1 MSENTEKLD
10 TIRNDRLGELLDYVH
25 HVGCLNQKPVFRIE
39 DYNQLNICE
48 HELKGKIGIQHNIVD
63 DDGVSIW
70 LRIERLKRF
79 SPPPIPEQIQEWV
92 SIGNDPE
99 TSPQIKEKL
108 IKTLPEAEAKKL
120 VDEGLVVDSDVSDPL
135 KEQIA
140 EIKMKD
146 VIFRLENNEQVKKEI
161 DNYLNEQWLPWS
173 EEEKPRRQTIKIYDS
188 LFSLQ
193 QTIEA
198 QGDEQPIELILGIGI
213 TRWICEGHKINHPL
227 LEQPIE
233 IEVDRKDGAILIHPR
248 NIEPSLAVG
257 AFFALEN
264 PGVDA
269 LLRFEKKHFSEMSE
283 DIEFSPYIHESFE
296 PLLRQASTHLSES
309 GTYWP
314 DVNPDKE
321 NREPNK
327 ISESLEVTDSWV
339 IFARPRSATGFI
351 QDIERFQK
359 KLEEVKS
366 TEKQIPNPAKRLVT
380 ELSDKRPLQ
389 TASRFLSGD
398 GMSSSSPGTSSG
410 GKQKSEF
417 FFPKAF
423 NDSQVQ
429 IIDRLE
435 ENDGVVVQG
444 PPGTG
449 KTHTIANIICHY
461 LATGR
466 SVLVTSKGEPALSV
480 LQEQIP
486 EELRSLTISLLTNE
500 RQGMKQLEAAVEL
513 LAGLVSQ
520 TSLHD
525 LKQEAESSELRVK
538 QLKKAISQIDTQI
551 KEWGLKQLNPVGKE
565 LTGASSEITAM
576 ELAQQVISDS
586 GEHDWL
592 PDEPGSS
599 EKYTPKFTDSDIAK
613 IRNARRKIGE
623 DIIYVGKALPNTQD
637 LPDSANI
644 AAIHDDISTSAKL
657 AVDSK
662 NNHVPPLAVSVE
674 KSVDRARQ
682 LIKPL
687 QELSEL
693 LNYFEKHNW
702 LEKLFYL
709 WVDGKSASDSNVE
722 LFNVLLDSL
731 SILMDQRKRFVKT
744 LVEIPDPFSCFE
756 DINAALNNL
765 VNEKRAFSVFSF
777 GNKEAKTIIDRARIE
792 GGEPK
797 DKEQW
802 QLVLDY
808 VSFQDDMRKFIIKW
822 NHAGQELGLP
832 ELEYG
837 YGKLFKDVQSVQQLI
852 LNAKQAAE
860 KWSLLSREIAALF
873 PHGIDVA
880 SVIRSRSE
888 IDNTIQAIEL
898 NTSRISLGAQRLK
911 LQDLMEKL
919 KQSEGDISNKI
930 RAFVENAIGNPVY
943 SSDKIIQEWQNLVSE
958 LNRINELSGYLY
970 EIESIANKISES
982 GAPDWSRKLKT
993 EPLLV
998 AEDELTPVDW
1008 YETWKW
1014 KQRKQYLNEIDGRDQ
1029 LKTLSIRRAALDKDI
1044 KRTFSEL
1051 VRLKTNIGLHLSM
1064 TDRVQGA
1071 LMRFVSAV
1079 AKIGKGT
1086 GKRAPRFRR
1095 DAYRAMQDCYGGV
1108 PCWIMPTWRVS
1119 ESLPSD
1125 YGSFDLVI
1133 IDEASQSDITAL
1145 PAILRAKKLLIV
1157 GDDKQVSPTAAFLAE
1172 EKILQLKHNFLREQ
1186 PFAELLLPGVSVYDL
1201 ANAVFPGQRIMLTEH
1216 FRCVEPIIRFS
1227 MQFYN
1232 EPLIPL
1238 RIPKSSEKLTPPLI
1252 DVYVKGG
1259 RRDERKKV
1267 NELEAEA
1274 IISEIKILV
1283 SDPKYKGRSI
1293 GVISLIGAQQAKYIQ
1308 DQLLIELG
1316 EDTYQ
1321 DYQIACGDP
1330 ATFQG
1335 KERDIMFLSMVVGSE
1350 QGAVMSKREYE
1361 QRMNVALS
1369 RARDRMYLYRSI
1381 QESDLNNE
1389 ADLRLKILR
1398 HFASPM
1404 PQNGYVD
1411 NPIDLCDSDF
1421 ERDVY
1426 KRLVEKGYNVTPQVK
1441 VGAFSIDLVV
1451 EGENDRRLAIELDGD
1466 KYHPPEKWM
1475 DDWRRQRTM
1484 ERVGWKFWRCWG
1496 SSYTID
1502 PDGCIGDLISEL
1514 NSMQIHPCEIT
1525 NNASIYTEQRVY
1537 EKEIEAENDVIDFE
1551 LVEAE

>member
-1 MSENTEKLD
+1 VIENIEKMD
-10 TIRNDRLGELLDYVH
+10 SITTNRLGELLDYVH
-25 HVGCLNQKPVFRIE
+25 HVGRLNQKPVFRIE
-39 DYNQLNICE
+39 DYKQLNIWE
-48 HELKGKIGIQHNIVD
+48 HELKGKIGIQHNID
-63 DDGVSIW
+63 DSGVSAW
-70 LRIERLKRF
+70 LRIERLKRIA
-79 SPPPIPEQIQEWV
+79 PPPIPEQIREWLTV
-92 SIGNDPE
+92 GNDPE
-99 TSPQIKEKL
+99 NTPQIKEKL
-108 IKTLPEAEAKKL
+108 IKTLPETETKKL
-120 VDEGLVVDSDVSDPL
+120 IAKGIVVDSDISEPL
-135 KEQIA
+135 KKQIT

-146 VIFRLENNEQVKKEI
+146 VIFRLENNTPVRTEI
-161 DNYLNEQWLPWS
+161 NNYLNEQWLPWS

-198 QGDEQPIELILGIGI
+198 QGDEQPIELIWGIGI
-213 TRWICEGHKINHPL
+213 TRWICEGHKIDHPL

-233 IEVDRKDGAILIHPR
+233 IEVDRKDGAIFIHPR
-248 NIEPSLAVG
+248 NIDPTLAVG

-283 DIEFSPYIHESFE
+283 DVEFSPYIHESFE

-314 DVNPDKE
+314 DINPDKE

-327 ISESLEVTDSWV
+327 ISESLEITDSWV
-339 IFARPRSATGFI
+339 IFARPRSTTSFI

-359 KLEEVKS
+359 KLKESKS
-366 TEKQIPNPAKRLVT
+366 SGTQLPNPARRLVT
-380 ELSDKRPLQ
+380 ELSDKKPL
-389 TASRFLSGD
+389 SIGGGFLSTGS
-398 GMSSSSPGTSSG
+398 MSSPSSDTGLSN
-410 GKQKSEF
+410 KQKSGL

-423 NDSQVQ
+423 NESQVQ

-500 RQGMKQLEAAVEL
+500 RQGMKQIETAVEL

-520 TSLHD
+520 TSLRE
-525 LKQEAESSELRVK
+525 LTQEAESSELRVK
-538 QLKKAISQIDTQI
+538 QLKKEISQIDTQI
-551 KEWGLKQLNPVGKE
+551 KEWGLKQLNPVDKK
-565 LTGASSEITAM
+565 LTSASSAISAM
-576 ELAQQVISDS
+576 DLAQQVISDS
-586 GEHDWL
+586 GSHGWL
-592 PDEPGSS
+592 ADEIGTS

-613 IRNARRKIGE
+613 IRNARRKVGK
-623 DIIYVGKALPNTQD
+623 DIVYVGKHLPNSQD

-644 AAIHDDISTSAKL
+644 TAIHDDIATSKKIAN
-657 AVDSK
+657 DSK
-662 NNHVPPLAVSVE
+662 NSKIPPLAVSVE
-674 KSVDRARQ
+674 KSVDRAKQ
-682 LIKPL
+682 LVKPL
-687 QELSEL
+687 QDLAEL
-693 LNYFEKHNW
+693 LEQIEEHPW
-702 LEKLFYL
+702 IGKLFYS
-709 WVDGKSASDSNVE
+709 WAEGSTTSDENTE
-722 LFNVLLDSL
+722 LFSSLYDSL
-731 SILMDQRKRFVKT
+731 SILMEQRQRFVKT
-744 LVEIPDPFSCFE
+744 LVEIPDPSSCFK
-756 DINAALNNL
+756 DANSALNNL
-765 VNEKRAFSVFSF
+765 INDKRAFGVFSF
-777 GNKEAKTIIDRARIE
+777 GSKKAKKIIAQARIE
-792 GGEPK
+792 GEEPK
-797 DKEQW
+797 SKEQW
-802 QLVLDY
+802 KLILDY
-808 VSFQDDMRKFIIKW
+808 VSFQDNLRKFIIKW

-832 ELEYG
+832 EFEYS
-837 YGKLFKDVQSVQQLI
+837 YGNSFRDVQSIQRL
-852 LNAKQAAE
+852 LSDAKQIA
-860 KWSLLSREIAALF
+860 KNWNSLNQEIAELF
-873 PHGIDVA
+873 PHGIEV
-880 SVIRSRSE
+880 SRVIKSRSE
-888 IDNTIQAIEL
+888 IDKTIQAINL

-911 LQDLMEKL
+911 LQDLMGKL
-919 KQSEGDISNKI
+919 KQSEGDISNSI
-930 RAFVENAIGNPVY
+930 RIFIENIIGDPSY
-943 SSDKIIQEWQNLVSE
+943 TSDKIIQGWQELISE
-958 LNRINELSGYLY
+958 LNRIKELSAYLHD
-970 EIESIANKISES
+970 IENIADKIYES
-982 GAPDWSRKLKT
+982 GATVWSRSLKT
-993 EPLLV
+993 EPLLTT
-998 AEDELTPVDW
+998 EDDLTPIDW
-1008 YETWKW
+1008 FGTWIW
-1014 KQRKQYLNEIDGRDQ
+1014 KQRKQYLHEIDGREE
-1029 LKTLSIRRAALDKDI
+1029 LKTLSTRRTALDNDL
-1044 KRTFSEL
+1044 KRSFSEL
-1051 VRLKTNIGLHLSM
+1051 IRLKTNIGLHISM
-1064 TDRVQGA
+1064 TERVQGA
-1071 LMRFVSAV
+1071 LMRFISSV

-1086 GKRAPRFRR
+1086 GKRAPRHRK

-1201 ANAVFPGQRIMLTEH
+1201 AKAVFPGQRIMLTEH

-1238 RIPKSSEKLTPPLI
+1238 RIPTSSEKLTPPLI

-1259 RRDERKKV
+1259 QRNERNKI
-1267 NELEAEA
+1267 NELETEA
-1274 IISEIKILV
+1274 IISEIQTLV

-1293 GVISLIGAQQAKYIQ
+1293 GVVSLVGAQQAKYIQ

-1316 EDTYQ
+1316 EDIYQ

-1335 KERDIMFLSMVVGSE
+1335 KERDIMFLSMVVGPK
-1350 QGAVMSKREYE
+1350 QGAVMTKREYE

-1381 QESDLNNE
+1381 QESDLRNE
-1389 ADLRLKILR
+1389 SDLRLKILR
-1398 HFASPM
+1398 HFSSPM
-1404 PQNGYVD
+1404 PQIEHVD

-1426 KRLVEKGYNVTPQVK
+1426 KRLIEKGYNVTPQVK
-1441 VGAFSIDLVV
+1441 VGVFSIDLVV
-1451 EGENDRRLAIELDGD
+1451 EGENDLRLAVELDGD

-1475 DDWRRQRTM
+1475 DDWKRQRTM

-1496 SSYTID
+1496 SSYIID
-1502 PDGCIGDLISEL
+1502 AEGCIEDLISVL
-1514 NSMQIHPCEIT
+1514 NSMQIHPCNIT
-1525 NNASIYTEQRVY
+1525 NGSSIYTEQRVY
-1537 EKEIEAENDVIDFE
+1537 EKEIENDKLDFE
-1551 LVEAE
+1551 LIGN

>member
-1 MSENTEKLD
+1 VIENTEKMD
-10 TIRNDRLGELLDYVH
+10 SITTNRLGELLDYVH
-25 HVGCLNQKPVFRIE
+25 HVGRLNQKPVFRIE
-39 DYNQLNICE
+39 DYKQLNIWE
-48 HELKGKIGIQHNIVD
+48 HELKGKIGIQHNID
-63 DDGVSIW
+63 DAGVSAW
-70 LRIERLKRF
+70 LRIERLKRIA
-79 SPPPIPEQIQEWV
+79 PLPIPEQIREWLTV
-92 SIGNDPE
+92 GNDPE
-99 TSPQIKEKL
+99 NTPQIKEKL
-108 IKTLPEAEAKKL
+108 IKTLPETETKKL
-120 VDEGLVVDSDVSDPL
+120 IAKGIVVDSDISEPL
-135 KEQIA
+135 KKQIS

-146 VIFRLENNEQVKKEI
+146 VIFRLENNTPVRTEI

-198 QGDEQPIELILGIGI
+198 QGDEQPIELIWGIGI

-233 IEVDRKDGAILIHPR
+233 IEVDRKDGAIFIHPR
-248 NIEPSLAVG
+248 NIDPTLAVG

-283 DIEFSPYIHESFE
+283 DVDFSPYIHESFE

-314 DVNPDKE
+314 DINPDKE
-321 NREPNK
+321 IREPNK
-327 ISESLEVTDSWV
+327 ISESLEITDSWV
-339 IFARPRSATGFI
+339 IFARPRSTTSFI

-359 KLEEVKS
+359 KLEESKS
-366 TEKQIPNPAKRLVT
+366 SGTQLPNPARRLVT
-380 ELSDKRPLQ
+380 ELSDKKPL
-389 TASRFLSGD
+389 SIGSGFLSTGS
-398 GMSSSSPGTSSG
+398 MSSPSSG
-410 GKQKSEF
+410 TGLGNKQKSEL

-423 NDSQVQ
+423 NESQVQ

-500 RQGMKQLEAAVEL
+500 RQGMKQIETAVEL

-520 TSLHD
+520 TSLRK
-525 LKQEAESSELRVK
+525 LTQEAESSELRVK
-538 QLKKAISQIDTQI
+538 QLKKEISQIDTQI
-551 KEWGLKQLNPVGKE
+551 KEWGLKQLNPVDKK
-565 LTGASSEITAM
+565 LTSASSEITAM
-576 ELAQQVISDS
+576 DLAQQVISDS
-586 GEHDWL
+586 GSHGWL
-592 PDEPGSS
+592 ADEIGTS

-613 IRNARRKIGE
+613 IRNARRKVGK
-623 DIIYVGKALPNTQD
+623 DIVYVGKHLPNSQD

-644 AAIHDDISTSAKL
+644 TAIHDDIATSKKIAN
-657 AVDSK
+657 DSK
-662 NNHVPPLAVSVE
+662 NSKIPPLAVSVE
-674 KSVDRARQ
+674 KSVDRAKQ
-682 LIKPL
+682 LVKPL
-687 QELSEL
+687 QDLAEL
-693 LNYFEKHNW
+693 LEQIEEHPW
-702 LEKLFYL
+702 IGKLFYL
-709 WVDGKSASDSNVE
+709 WAESSTTSDENTK
-722 LFNVLLDSL
+722 LFSSLYDSL
-731 SILMDQRKRFVKT
+731 SILMEQRQRFIKT
-744 LVEIPDPFSCFE
+744 LVEIPDPFSCFK
-756 DINAALNNL
+756 DANSALNNL
-765 VNEKRAFSVFSF
+765 INDKRAFGVFSF
-777 GNKEAKTIIDRARIE
+777 GSKKVKKIIAQARIDGE
-792 GGEPK
+792 EPK
-797 DKEQW
+797 GKEQW
-802 QLVLDY
+802 KLILDY
-808 VSFQDDMRKFIIKW
+808 VSFQDNMRRFIIKW

-832 ELEYG
+832 EFEYS
-837 YGKLFKDVQSVQQLI
+837 YGNSFRDIQSIQRL
-852 LNAKQAAE
+852 LSDAKQIA
-860 KWSLLSREIAALF
+860 KNWNSLSQEIAELF
-873 PHGIDVA
+873 PHGIEV
-880 SVIRSRSE
+880 SRVIKSRSE
-888 IDNTIQAIEL
+888 IDKTIQAIDL

-911 LQDLMEKL
+911 LQDLMDKL
-919 KQSEGDISNKI
+919 KQSEGDISNSI
-930 RAFVENAIGNPVY
+930 GIFVENIIGDPSY
-943 SSDKIIQEWQNLVSE
+943 TSDKIIQEWQELVSE
-958 LNRINELSGYLY
+958 LNRIKELFAYLHD
-970 EIESIANKISES
+970 IENIADKIYES
-982 GAPDWSRKLKT
+982 GAPVWSRSLKT
-993 EPLLV
+993 EPLLTT
-998 AEDELTPVDW
+998 EDDLTPIDW
-1008 YETWKW
+1008 FGTWIW
-1014 KQRKQYLNEIDGRDQ
+1014 KQRKQYLHEIDGREE
-1029 LKTLSIRRAALDKDI
+1029 LKTLSTRRMALDNDL
-1044 KRTFSEL
+1044 KRSFSEL
-1051 VRLKTNIGLHLSM
+1051 VRLKTNIGLHISM
-1064 TDRVQGA
+1064 TERVQGA
-1071 LMRFVSAV
+1071 LMRFISSV

-1086 GKRAPRFRR
+1086 GKRAPRHRK

-1201 ANAVFPGQRIMLTEH
+1201 AKAVFPGQRIMLTEH

-1238 RIPKSSEKLTPPLI
+1238 RIPTSSEKLTPPLI

-1259 RRDERKKV
+1259 QRNERNKI
-1267 NELEAEA
+1267 NELETEA
-1274 IISEIKILV
+1274 IISEIQTLV

-1293 GVISLIGAQQAKYIQ
+1293 GVVSLVGAQQAKYIQ

-1316 EDTYQ
+1316 EDIYQ

-1335 KERDIMFLSMVVGSE
+1335 KERDIMFLSMVVGPK
-1350 QGAVMSKREYE
+1350 QGAVMTKREYE

-1381 QESDLNNE
+1381 QESDLRNE
-1389 ADLRLKILR
+1389 SDLRLKILR
-1398 HFASPM
+1398 HFSSPM
-1404 PQNGYVD
+1404 PQIEHVD

-1426 KRLVEKGYNVTPQVK
+1426 KRLIEKGYNVTPQVK
-1441 VGAFSIDLVV
+1441 VGVFSIDLVV

-1475 DDWRRQRTM
+1475 DDWKRQRTM

-1502 PDGCIGDLISEL
+1502 AEGCIEDLISVL
-1514 NSMQIHPCEIT
+1514 NSMQIHPCNIT
-1525 NNASIYTEQRVY
+1525 SDSSIYTEQRVY
-1537 EKEIEAENDVIDFE
+1537 EKEIEHDELDFE
-1551 LVEAE
+1551 LIGI

>member
-1 MSENTEKLD
+1 MRENTEQIRSE
-10 TIRNDRLGELLDYVH
+10 TINRLGELLDYVH
-25 HVGCLNQKPVFRIE
+25 HVGRLNQKPVFRIE
-39 DYNQLNICE
+39 DYKQLNIWE
-48 HELKGKIGIQHNIVD
+48 HELKGRIGIQHNIID
-63 DDGVSIW
+63 NDGISIW

-79 SPPPIPEQIQEWV
+79 APPRISEKIQEWLT
-92 SIGNDPE
+92 IGNDPE
-99 TSPQIKEKL
+99 INPQVKEKL
-108 IKTLPEAEAKKL
+108 IKTLPEAEIKKL
-120 VDEGLVVDSDVSDPL
+120 VDDGFVLDIDVSEPL
-135 KEQIA
+135 KEQIT
-140 EIKMKD
+140 EIRMKD

-198 QGDEQPIELILGIGI
+198 QGDEQPVELIWGIGI
-213 TRWICEGHKINHPL
+213 TRWICESHKINYPL
-227 LEQPIE
+227 LEKSIE
-233 IEVDRKDGAILIHPR
+233 IEVDRSDGAILIHPR
-248 NIEPSLAVG
+248 NIEPTLVVG

-264 PGVDA
+264 SGVDA
-269 LLRFEKKHFSEMSE
+269 LLRFGKKHFSEMSE

-314 DVNPDKE
+314 DINPNKE
-321 NREPNK
+321 NREPN
-327 ISESLEVTDSWV
+327 IIGDSLEITDGWV

-359 KLEEVKS
+359 ILEEP
-366 TEKQIPNPAKRLVT
+366 TNLEKKIPNPAKRLVT
-380 ELSDKRPLQ
+380 ELSDERPLQ
-389 TASRFLSGD
+389 TGGGFLSD
-398 GMSSSSPGTSSG
+398 GGISTSGTSSTR
-410 GKQKSEF
+410 KQKSEL
-417 FFPKAF
+417 FFPKIF

-466 SVLVTSKGEPALSV
+466 TVLVTSKGEPALSV

-500 RQGMKQLEAAVEL
+500 RQGMKQLEAAVSL

-520 TSLHD
+520 TSLRE
-525 LKQEAESSELRVK
+525 LTQEAESNDLRVK
-538 QLKKAISQIDTQI
+538 QLKKEISQIDVQI
-551 KEWGLKQLNPVGKE
+551 KEWGLKQLNPVGEK
-565 LTGASSEITAM
+565 LTGASSDITAM

-586 GEHDWL
+586 GEHGWL
-592 PDEPGSS
+592 LDELGSS
-599 EKYTPKFTDSDIAK
+599 KKFTPKFTDSDVAK
-613 IRNARRKIGE
+613 IRNSRRK
-623 DIIYVGKALPNTQD
+623 VGKDIVYVSKTLPNTQD
-637 LPDSANI
+637 FPDGANI
-644 AAIHDDISTSAKL
+644 AAIHDDISTSAKI
-657 AVDSK
+657 AENSK
-662 NNHVPPLAVSVE
+662 TNHIPPLAVSVDE
-674 KSVDRARQ
+674 SVDRAKQ

-693 LNYFEKHNW
+693 LNSFKKHNW
-702 LEKLFYL
+702 LEKLFYSWL
-709 WVDGKSASDSNVE
+709 DGGTISDGNVE
-722 LFNVLLDSL
+722 LFNILLDSL
-731 SILMDQRKRFVKT
+731 SVLMEQRKSYVRV
-744 LVEIPDPFSCFE
+744 LVEIPDPSSCFD
-756 DINAALNNL
+756 DINTALNNL
-765 VNEKRAFSVFSF
+765 VNEKRAFSILSF
-777 GNKEAKTIIDRARIE
+777 GNNEAKSIIEKARIE

-802 QLVLDY
+802 KLVLDY
-808 VSFQDDMRKFIIKW
+808 VNFQDDMRKFIIKW
-822 NHAGQELGLP
+822 NHVGQELGLP
-832 ELEYG
+832 EFEYG
-837 YGKLFKDVQSVQQLI
+837 YGKLFKDVQSVQKLI
-852 LNAKQAAE
+852 LGSKQIAE
-860 KWSLLSREIAALF
+860 KWSLLSREIAELF

-880 SVIRSRSE
+880 NVIRNSSE
-888 IDNTIQAIEL
+888 IDKTIQAIEL
-898 NTSRISLGAQRLK
+898 NTSRISLGGQRLK
-911 LQDLMEKL
+911 LHDLMEKL
-919 KQSEGDISNKI
+919 KHSNGAISKSI
-930 RAFVENAIGNPVY
+930 RIFVENTIGNPVY
-943 SSDKIIQEWQNLVSE
+943 SSDQIIQEWQELVSE
-958 LNRINELSGYLY
+958 LNRINGLSNYFHD
-970 EIESIANKISES
+970 IENIADRIFES
-982 GAPDWSRKLKT
+982 GAPIWSKKLKS
-993 EPLLV
+993 EPLLT
-998 AEDELTPVDW
+998 AEDELTPIGW

-1014 KQRKQYLNEIDGRDQ
+1014 SQCRQYLHEIDGREE
-1029 LKTLSIRRAALDKDI
+1029 LKAISMRRSNLDNDLK
-1044 KRTFSEL
+1044 KTFSEL
-1051 VRLKTNIGLHLSM
+1051 VRLKTNIGLHMSM
-1064 TDRVQGA
+1064 TERVQGA
-1071 LMRFVSAV
+1071 LMRFVSSI

-1086 GKRAPRFRR
+1086 GKRAPRFRK

-1145 PAILRAKKLLIV
+1145 PAILRAKKLLVV

-1172 EKILQLKHNFLREQ
+1172 EKILQLKHNFLRDQ

-1259 RRDERKKV
+1259 HRDERKKV

-1274 IISEIKILV
+1274 IISEIQALV
-1283 SDPKYKGRSI
+1283 SDSKYKGRSI
-1293 GVISLIGAQQAKYIQ
+1293 GVISLVGVQQAKYIQ

-1321 DYQIACGDP
+1321 DYKIACGDP

-1335 KERDIMFLSMVVGSE
+1335 KERDIMFLSMVVGSG
-1350 QGAVMSKREYE
+1350 QGAVMNQRQYE

-1381 QESDLNNE
+1381 QESELSNE
-1389 ADLRLKILR
+1389 SDLRLRILR
-1398 HFASPM
+1398 HFSSPM
-1404 PQNGYVD
+1404 PQNEQID
-1411 NPIDLCDSDF
+1411 KPIDLCDSGF

-1426 KRLVEKGYNVTPQVK
+1426 KRLIENGYNVTPQVK
-1441 VGAFSIDLVV
+1441 VGVFSIDLVV

-1475 DDWRRQRTM
+1475 EDWKRQRTM

-1502 PDGCIGDLISEL
+1502 PDGCIEELINEL
-1514 NSMQIHPCEIT
+1514 DSMKIFPCGIT
-1525 NNASIYTEQRVY
+1525 NNANIYTEQRIY
-1537 EKEIEAENDVIDFE
+1537 EKEIENDLFN
-1551 LVEAE
+1551 